1 MNLRKNISKF
11 YPVIIITA
19 GLIISGLMIT
29 LKPVSIPDEV
39 KFSSPFVETKEI
51 LSSPINIIIRSQ
63 GSIIPQ
69 TESQI
74 FSEIIGPVI
83 YVSSNLYEGSSFKKG
98 DILAQID
105 PTDYELDIKSAES
118 ILAAAKTKLS
128 KSISDADKVYVN
140 TSSSLIV

>member
-11 YPVIIITA
+11 YPIIIIAA
-19 GLIISGLMIT
+19 GVIISGLMIT
-29 LKPVSIPDEV
+29 LKPVATPDEV
-39 KFSSPFVETKEI
+39 KFSSPFVEIQEI
-51 LSSPINIIIRSQ
+51 FSSPINIIIKSQ

-83 YVSSNLYEGSSFKKG
+83 YVSSNLYQGSSFKKG

-105 PTDYELDIKSAES
+105 PTDYELDIKN
-118 ILAAAKTKLS
+118 LKAK
-128 KSISDADKVYVN
+128 AP
-140 TSSSLIV
+140 